1 MLILNLVFNNG
12 NIFTLMDAQESVI
25 NHVLRNE
32 LSLRKMDVKENAS
45 FRFGRRKFVIDFYL
59 QAHQIGIVTMN
70 WKRTIPTNKLL
81 QLEQLIKTLNL
92 KKLVLVCN
100 SISGNARD
108 FLARRDIPIQVV
120 LLNEIL
126 YREKSVE
133 DLIAIY

>member
-1 MLILNLVFNNG
+1 
-12 NIFTLMDAQESVI
+12 
-25 NHVLRNE
+25 
-32 LSLRKMDVKENAS
+32 MDVIENAS
-45 FRFGRRKFVIDFYL
+45 FRFGRRIFVIDFYL

-81 QLEQLIKTLNL
+81 QLEQLIKSLNL

-100 SISGNARD
+100 SISGNAKD